1 MKVNTL
7 AVNDENRNPKEQT
20 TISVASETPMN
31 DYHYGEKGDI
41 LANWLNTP
49 ADIPEAREKGRQAA
63 AKMMAPV
70 QETMPKTIWTRLP
83 ILRILPIL

>member
-49 ADIPEAREKGRQAA
+49 ADTPEAREKGRQVSC
-63 AKMMAPV
+63 KDDG
-70 QETMPKTIWTRLP
+70 TRAGGHAEDYLDK
-83 ILRILPIL
+83 ITDSKDLT